1 MHAWLRATAAVVALP
16 YLSACSLF
24 GPRMQTITVSSDP
37 TGATVTANGV
47 RLGNTPIRAQVQRS
61 EDLLIE
67 VRKPGYQT
75 EFRTGDRTLS
85 TLGILDVIGGWLLL
99 VPFFGLLSSAAWK
112 HEPDVYG
119 IVMTPVEPSAPPAA
133 MR

>member
-1 MHAWLRATAAVVALP
+1 MRPWTRATAALLAVP

-37 TGATVTANGV
+37 MGATVVANGE
-47 RLGNTPIRAQVQRS
+47 RLGNTPLRAQVRRS

-75 EFRTGDRTLS
+75 EYRTGDRTLS
-85 TLGILDVIGGWLLL
+85 TLGILDIIGGWFLL
-99 VPFFGLLSSAAWK
+99 VPFFGLLSPAAWE
-112 HEPDVYG
+112 HEPDSFG
-119 IVMTPVEPSAPPAA
+119 IVMTPQESPAA
-133 MR
+133 AAK